1 MKLIRRMRMTR
12 TQVHEVSKQLL
23 DLQSQMY
30 SWRNECESP
39 INCIKLGV
47 ANKLLKLAWDLVTE
61 VMASLPMDPLPGET
75 GDGQ

>member
-1 MKLIRRMRMTR
+1 
-12 TQVHEVSKQLL
+12 
-23 DLQSQMY
+23 MY